1 MKEEKKTSS
10 VMTEKGTW
18 VRFGLIPFYIRP
30 LTLAQIWEI
39 GELIQE
45 CKAVELQGS
54 FNPIEKMLE
63 SHKDLHFLQKVV
75 EKAIFRGSVARF
87 LLGWY
92 IRKRTTMK
100 RYKQVITFCAQ
111 SFDAPFFFQSMTFL
125 RGAKRVTM
133 NTREA
138 QVHGASS
145 EE

>member
-1 MKEEKKTSS
+1 MKQEKKTSA
-10 VMTEKGTW
+10 VLTEKGIW
-18 VRFGLIPFYIRP
+18 VRFGFIPFYIRP

-39 GELIQE
+39 GELIQQ

-75 EKAIFRGSVARF
+75 IKAIFRGSVARL

-92 IRKRTTMK
+92 IRKRTTME
-100 RYKQVITFCAQ
+100 RYKRVITFCAK

-133 NTREA
+133 NTHEA
-138 QVHGASS
+138 QVHGDSS

>member
-1 MKEEKKTSS
+1 
-10 VMTEKGTW
+10 MTEKGTW

-39 GELIQE
+39 GELIQK

-111 SFDAPFFFQSMTFL
+111 SFDAPFFFQSL
-125 RGAKRVTM
+125 ISLKGARQMTM
-133 NTREA
+133 NTAEA
-138 QVHGASS
+138 TARGHSL

>member
-1 MKEEKKTSS
+1 
-10 VMTEKGTW
+10 MTEKGTW

-39 GELIQE
+39 GELIQK

-75 EKAIFRGSVARF
+75 EKTIFRGSVARF

-111 SFDAPFFFQSMTFL
+111 SFDAPFFFQSLISL
-125 RGAKRVTM
+125 RGARQMTM
-133 NTREA
+133 NTAEA
-138 QVHGASS
+138 TARGHSL